1 MHKHKANMAD
11 KNRIPTF
18 VRKAGFWQRKT

>member
-1 MHKHKANMAD
+1 MHKHKAKMAD